1 MRVRQLHSKF
11 RSTLHVTLQVGTGAV
26 RRATSLLAATALVFA
41 ATQGTALASPQTSL
55 RTPAAPGG
63 IEEANTSAAQK
74 RGRSIFAQHCSFC
87 HGADARGAGV
97 GPDLTQAPIVNHD
110 QGTGNVLA
118 MFLKHGKP
126 NFGMP
131 AFPDLPGDQIHA
143 IAQFLRVQILA
154 AARAPKLS
162 ILVGNP
168 QAGARYFGAHCTSCH
183 SVSGDL
189 RGIGRRLDP
198 MTLQARIVNP
208 RARGSLTAPAPQNVP
223 VTVTVTPHNA
233 APVSGE
239 LLSETDFYITLKTR
253 LGGRRT
259 FLRNGDEPSVQVHD
273 PLQAHMKLMRSIS
286 DSDLHAV
293 TAYLESV
300 K

>member
-1 MRVRQLHSKF
+1 
-11 RSTLHVTLQVGTGAV
+11 
-26 RRATSLLAATALVFA
+26 
-41 ATQGTALASPQTSL
+41 
-55 RTPAAPGG
+55 
-63 IEEANTSAAQK
+63 
-74 RGRSIFAQHCSFC
+74 
-87 HGADARGAGV
+87 
-97 GPDLTQAPIVNHD
+97 
-110 QGTGNVLA
+110 
-118 MFLKHGKP
+118 
-126 NFGMP
+126 
-131 AFPDLPGDQIHA
+131 
-143 IAQFLRVQILA
+143 
-154 AARAPKLS
+154 
-162 ILVGNP
+162 
-168 QAGARYFGAHCTSCH
+168 
-183 SVSGDL
+183 
-189 RGIGRRLDP
+189 